1 MGNREIVVLVQP
13 GNGEALRWKGV
24 MGVIGKGKRKNTG
37 LDMRNIGE
45 KNVGM

>member
-1 MGNREIVVLVQP
+1 MEG
-13 GNGEALRWKGV
+13 GH
-24 MGVIGKGKRKNTG
+24 GVIGKGKRKNTG